1 MSIST
6 FFPYSLAPWQW
17 AAWIMLGLFI
27 GLSKTGFSGLNSITI
42 PIIAI
47 IFGARES
54 TGLVLPLLIFADILA
69 VSYYRNH
76 AEWKYIIRLVPWS
89 LAGFGAAIMVDHL
102 IPVQAFRY
110 IMGASILT
118 GLIVM
123 IWMDYRGKSKSPPS
137 GWWFSALFGIAGG
150 FATTFGNAAGPI
162 MAVFLLSMALPKNS
176 FVGDLFIGH
185 IGGMDSFAV
194 GLEVAQ
200 RIIDSKLIPAFVKKR
215 YSSFDSPNGQK
226 FEKGSMKLEELAKI
240 GMDAGY
246 GKTGLTSGKQE
257 YLENIFNQCLLGL

>member
-176 FVGDLFIGH
+176 FVGTTAWFFLIINVAKMPIQIFIWDNIQVH
-185 IGGMDSFAV
+185 NLMF
-194 GLEVAQ
+194 
-200 RIIDSKLIPAFVKKR
+200 
-215 YSSFDSPNGQK
+215 
-226 FEKGSMKLEELAKI
+226 
-240 GMDAGY
+240 
-246 GKTGLTSGKQE
+246 GLTLLPVIICGAV
-257 YLENIFNQCLLGL
+257 LGIFLIKKIPELFFRRMIMVLTFISTVIMFIR